1 MILGCSHDSGYAP
14 FLEKYASDD
23 NIRERITLLK
33 GERID
38 SRIAAL
44 GFKKVLKLESVFASP
59 IVKQVFFVPSS
70 ATQVTSQL
78 TRYSNP
84 SIDSSRLG
92 PVIRDDDGKR
102 IDRPLAVDP
111 NAANVRFLRHLFQNR
126 CQYFYLR
133 GSCDGCSR
141 DHTAPPLVSDDYD
154 ALWFLARLGICNKI
168 RKGKDC
174 DDPKCIYGH
183 RLI

>member
-14 FLEKYASDD
+14 FLEKYAADD
-23 NIRERITLLK
+23 TIRERITLLK

-44 GFKKVLKLESVFASP
+44 GFKKVLKLDSVFASP
-59 IVKQVFFVPSS
+59 IVKQVFFATSS
-70 ATQVTSQL
+70 ATLVTSQPV
-78 TRYSNP
+78 RYSNL

-92 PVIRDDDGKR
+92 PIMRDGDGKR

-111 NAANVRFLRHLFQNR
+111 NAANVRYLKTQRR
-126 CQYFYLR
+126 CQYLYLR
-133 GSCDGCSR
+133 GSCDGCAR
-141 DHTAPPLVSDDYD
+141 DHTAPPLMPGDYD
-154 ALWFLARLGICNKI
+154 ALWFLARSGICHKF

-183 RLI
+183 RRS